1 MEKRLVAKYSTKE
14 EIEKLLEL
22 TRDETENMASEK
34 QKKQKKQ
41 LTKRQK
47 IIRGIANV
55 FYFALVGVLVILLY
69 LGVQSRSNGKL
80 PSLFGFYVFNV
91 QTGSMVP
98 TLPIGCYILSR
109 TPADPSAVEPDT
121 IVSFYLKEGVIVT
134 HRIIARNVDEDGS
147 VTYLTKGDNS
157 ANGID
162 PTVLTPESIIAVYVL
177 KITLPKVWSMN

>member
-98 TLPIGCYILSR
+98 TLPIGCYVIVHES
-109 TPADPSAVEPDT
+109 ADPSNIEKGT
-121 IVSFYLKEGVIVT
+121 IVTFHFINGTIVT
-134 HRIIARNVDEDGS
+134 HRVIDVLNTEEGVR
-147 VTYLTKGDNS
+147 YRTKGDNPD
-157 ANGID
+157 ND
-162 PTVLTPESIIAVYVL
+162 PDPELLSPDRIIGTVELVIRMPQI
-177 KITLPKVWSMN
+177 W